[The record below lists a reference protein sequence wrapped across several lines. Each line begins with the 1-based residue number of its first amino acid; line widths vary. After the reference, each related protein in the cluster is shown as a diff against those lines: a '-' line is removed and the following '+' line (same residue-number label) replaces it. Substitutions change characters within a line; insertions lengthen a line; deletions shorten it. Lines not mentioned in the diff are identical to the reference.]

1 MSHYCLNLSGGE
13 TIRQINQQSGAH
25 VELQRAPGPNPGEKL
40 FNIRGNPGQIQH
52 AIQLISEKAGLVRL
66 RPYLQLTCLLCVART
81 SWVLPSFRE
90 SRNYKKTLLCAS
102 DNLLPTYI

>member
-1 MSHYCLNLSGGE
+1 MFDKKNMSSHSMVHQILQYCLHLSGGE

-52 AIQLISEKAGLVRL
+52 AIQLISEKAGLVSS
-66 RPYLQLTCLLCVART
+66 RPYL
-81 SWVLPSFRE
+81 
-90 SRNYKKTLLCAS
+90 
-102 DNLLPTYI
+102 